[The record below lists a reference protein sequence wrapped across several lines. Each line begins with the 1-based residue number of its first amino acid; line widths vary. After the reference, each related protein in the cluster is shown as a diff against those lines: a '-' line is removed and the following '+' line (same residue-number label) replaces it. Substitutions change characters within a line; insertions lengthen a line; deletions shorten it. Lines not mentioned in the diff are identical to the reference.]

1 MSVLRIAATIALQAI
16 SGDWLD
22 SADVR
27 TQLWQSQNLIRVFAL
42 VSVHA
47 GGRKGEAG
55 QPARVAGR
63 GAEDDDRQRIEAWPI
78 LSAGAET
85 QHPRAHISLALDPF
99 PWWVQVTSHHWATEP
114 WAEPL
119 FVLEQLATK
128 VMCCTFGPWIWVMV
142 QVVRSMQLDSPL
154 PILIAL
160 LSELPPYFYPQ
171 QESGRHHRGELLSYQ
186 L

>member
-1 MSVLRIAATIALQAI
+1 MLCDVFLLFMSVLRIAATIALQAI

-63 GAEDDDRQRIEAWPI
+63 GAEDDDRQRIEA
-78 LSAGAET
+78 
-85 QHPRAHISLALDPF
+85 
-99 PWWVQVTSHHWATEP
+99 
-114 WAEPL
+114 
-119 FVLEQLATK
+119 
-128 VMCCTFGPWIWVMV
+128 
-142 QVVRSMQLDSPL
+142 
-154 PILIAL
+154 
-160 LSELPPYFYPQ
+160 
-171 QESGRHHRGELLSYQ
+171 
-186 L
+186 